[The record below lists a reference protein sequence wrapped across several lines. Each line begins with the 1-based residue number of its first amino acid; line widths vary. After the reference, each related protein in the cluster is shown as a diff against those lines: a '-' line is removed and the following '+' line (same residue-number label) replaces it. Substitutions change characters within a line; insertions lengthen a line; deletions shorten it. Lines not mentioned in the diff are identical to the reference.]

1 MNQSRTKESKVI
13 NEYRNHR
20 SKSKD
25 IDEFL
30 TAYDNGT
37 ITERWADIEGYEGLY
52 QVSDFGNVRH
62 VDGRWSLLTPDILRE
77 RYFRVT
83 LCKNGITKKHPVH
96 RLVGQCFCE
105 NPENKKFINHMNGVP
120 QFNYYKNLEFATCG
134 ENNSHAYRT
143 GLHKGSAFGKFLG
156 DAHKSVPID
165 KFTKDMVF
173 VKRYACIREAGID
186 NGIDGRRITECAR
199 GRKKTGGG
207 FIWRYVEKT

>member
-1 MNQSRTKESKVI
+1 MSKVI
-13 NEYRNHR
+13 EEIKKYR
-20 SKSKD
+20 SKSIE

-30 TAYDNGT
+30 TGVENGS
-37 ITERWADIEGYEGLY
+37 IIERWADIEDYEGLY

-62 VDGRWSLLTPDILRE
+62 VNGRSDLLKPELMKE
-77 RYFRVT
+77 KRYFRVS
-83 LCKNGITKKHPVH
+83 LCKNGVVKRITIH
-96 RLVGQCFCE
+96 RLVGTYFCI
-105 NPENKKFINHMNGVP
+105 NPDNKPEINHINGHP
-120 QFNYYKNLEFATCG
+120 QFNYYKNLEWCTRG

-143 GLHKGSAFGKFLG
+143 GLHKGSAFGKFLS

-207 FIWRYVEKT
+207 FIWRYIEKS